1 MCLLQ
6 VPSPWRTWSPSCL
19 LEGPSTWCSWRAPRW
34 GKPSSTQWN
43 DTATAPGNS
52 SKCPV
57 SFISFLSVYYGLFL
71 DSWRSLC
78 RFFSTS
84 TFGHAELVTDVST
97 SVTFPTGFHVEFD
110 LSKPSGS
117 RVRSLDILCTQ
128 CRVPQYEPVE
138 DEAVYTVVLPSYMMT
153 GGDGFSMIKNET
165 LKHNSGEKF
174 GYFSGFRFFGGI
186 LSWNFSFDSLFPS
199 RWSGHFSRVQLHHA
213 EKESVSVRWGTH
225 QVLQL
230 SVWTAGTDATT
241 GFTGVTGA
249 ALDSVWERVG
259 ETSPRRRFFLTKPH
273 VNLEESTTLMDII
286 LQVWKYD
293 STFLSFYF
301 TFQNK
306 SPARGDSFFQ
316 KKKQKN
322 WSGVSWNSVWDK
334 FGLSNPQLRWLRA
347 SGENRQ
353 VLKFLS
359 LCTHKRS

>member
-1 MCLLQ
+1 M
-6 VPSPWRTWSPSCL
+6 
-19 LEGPSTWCSWRAPRW
+19 
-34 GKPSSTQWN
+34 
-43 DTATAPGNS
+43 
-52 SKCPV
+52 
-57 SFISFLSVYYGLFL
+57 YYRLFL

-174 GYFSGFRFFGGI
+174 GYFSGFSFLGGI

-225 QVLQL
+225 QVPQL

-306 SPARGDSFFQ
+306 SPAREDSFFQ
-316 KKKQKN
+316 KNKQKN
-322 WSGVSWNSVWDK
+322 WSGVSWNSVWNK
-334 FGLSNPQLRWLRA
+334 FGLTNPQLRWLRA

>member
-1 MCLLQ
+1 MCRLQ

-19 LEGPSTWCSWRAPRW
+19 LEEPSTWCSWRAPRW

-57 SFISFLSVYYGLFL
+57 SLISFLSVYYRLFL

-174 GYFSGFRFFGGI
+174 GYFSGFSFLGGI

-225 QVLQL
+225 QVPQL

-259 ETSPRRRFFLTKPH
+259 ETSPRRRFFFYQTACELGRINNTDGYHSTGLKIWFDFPFILFYISEQKPSSRRQFLPKKKTKKL
-273 VNLEESTTLMDII
+273 VGSLLKLSVE
-286 LQVWKYD
+286 QVW
-293 STFLSFYF
+293 
-301 TFQNK
+301 
-306 SPARGDSFFQ
+306 
-316 KKKQKN
+316 
-322 WSGVSWNSVWDK
+322 
-334 FGLSNPQLRWLRA
+334 
-347 SGENRQ
+347 
-353 VLKFLS
+353 
-359 LCTHKRS
+359 THKSTAEVT